1 MGRDAML
8 GERYEL
14 VERLGHGGMGTVHRA
29 VDHRLRRTV
38 AIKLMSAELAHHAE
52 SRARFQREAH
62 AVAAL
67 NHPAVATIHDVGEE
81 PDPEG
86 PRPYLVM
93 EYVPGSTLAEAL
105 REGPLPIAR
114 AVALA
119 GEVLD
124 ALGHS
129 HQHGIVHRDIKP
141 SNIMLT
147 GPTTVKVLDF
157 GIAKALTEAATRLTG
172 SGAAPGTPAYL
183 SPEQISGT
191 EIDHR
196 ADLYAMGCLLYEL
209 LTGAPPFRADSP
221 FAVMH
226 QHVYAEPMPVSRLRA
241 EVPPALEAVIARAL
255 CKDPADRFDDAQ
267 SMRAALVEAASA
279 IAPQAAP
286 ALEAAPE
293 QAAAIAARAAAQE
306 APLPAAAPE
315 QEAVAHSPQAPVPEP
330 KPEVPFGGAGQ
341 RLRRALRPSGA
352 SALALAGCVLS
363 LLCARAHAVET
374 AHFGQVAIVAG
385 LLGLAALPVSPRLSC
400 AVAWGPVAEAVAVN
414 SELRR
419 ANLGWD
425 SSYSSIA
432 LMLAAAAAVCLAHA
446 ARDRGDAAFAVVAF
460 WFTATAA
467 IWYFL
472 DDTHKLVVFYLLL
485 AAVAGAAGAQQSAG
499 WYRRRAASRTT
510 PGHPRRAPVRVPT
523 GG

>member
-8 GERYEL
+8 GGRYEL

-38 AIKLMSAELAHHAE
+38 AIKLMSAELAHHPE

-81 PDPEG
+81 PDAEG
-86 PRPYLVM
+86 PRPFLVM
-93 EYVPGSTLAEAL
+93 EYVAGSTLAEAL
-105 REGPLPIAR
+105 RDGPLPVTR
-114 AVALA
+114 AITLA
-119 GEVLD
+119 CEVLD
-124 ALGHS
+124 ALQHS

-147 GPTTVKVLDF
+147 GPTAVKVLDF

-183 SPEQISGT
+183 SPEQISGA

-226 QHVYAEPMPVSRLRA
+226 QHVFVEPVPVSQLRA
-241 EVPPALEAVIARAL
+241 DIPPAVEAVITRAL
-255 CKDPADRFDDAQ
+255 CKDPGDRFADAAA
-267 SMRAALVEAASA
+267 MRAALADALTT
-279 IAPQAAP
+279 APVPAAP
-286 ALEAAPE
+286 AQPPPAPAAPPAPAE
-293 QAAAIAARAAAQE
+293 VRPRAAA
-306 APLPAAAPE
+306 
-315 QEAVAHSPQAPVPEP
+315 
-330 KPEVPFGGAGQ
+330 AGH
-341 RLRRALRPSGA
+341 RLRTALRPSAAG
-352 SALALAGCVLS
+352 ALALAGCVLS
-363 LLCARAHAVET
+363 FLCARSQAVET
-374 AHFGQVAIVAG
+374 AHFGQVAVVAG
-385 LLGLAALPVSPRLSC
+385 LLGLVTLAVSPRLSC
-400 AVAWGPVAEAVAVN
+400 VVAWGPVAEAVSVN

-419 ANLGWD
+419 AYTGWD
-425 SSYSSIA
+425 SSYVSIA
-432 LMLAAAAAVCLAHA
+432 LMLAMAAAVCFVSA
-446 ARDRGDAAFAVVAF
+446 ARNRGGGPFAVIAF
-460 WFTATAA
+460 WFSATAA

-472 DDTHKLVVFYLLL
+472 DDLHKLAVFYLLL
-485 AAVAGAAGAQQSAG
+485 AAVTAAAGAQELTG
-499 WYRRRAASRTT
+499 WYRRRAAD
-510 PGHPRRAPVRVPT
+510 RRAGGPGRRTATPPDPT
-523 GG
+523 PRLRHRTPAGG